1 MDNTEVPR
9 IAPIVRTDTL
19 ITIDTAI
26 PRVATTDPFSVP
38 GSTSAASFIWS
49 FISTIW
55 NENEKTQ
62 RHYGCICDHLIF
74 YDRNGIL

>member
-1 MDNTEVPR
+1 MAVS
-9 IAPIVRTDTL
+9 IVINVSVLTIGAILGTSVLSMLPDT
-19 ITIDTAI
+19 IK
-26 PRVATTDPFSVP
+26 
-38 GSTSAASFIWS
+38 AALNYLLPALFWS

-62 RHYGCICDHLIF
+62 RHHGCICDHLIF

>member
-1 MDNTEVPR
+1 MIHASRYDQSR
-9 IAPIVRTDTL
+9 IKL
-19 ITIDTAI
+19 L
-26 PRVATTDPFSVP
+26 
-38 GSTSAASFIWS
+38 AASFIWS

-62 RHYGCICDHLIF
+62 RHHGCICDHLIF